1 MAKKREHKEKS
12 LVRILVYALGVAPA
26 EFGLVPDP
34 EGWVEVKELLK
45 ALHEDP
51 GWRHLRQGM
60 VADAAQRLAPEE
72 LELEAKRVRCLS
84 RRPPQ
89 PGPAPAP
96 PAHLYLGLR
105 RRAWPVAQRR
115 GLAAGPKGP
124 LLLAADKD
132 TALRLGR
139 RRDSQPLLITV
150 QARQAQDRGVEF
162 SAWGED
168 FYLCSW
174 LPAASLMGP
183 ALPER
188 PAPREKKKDTPPP
201 APRPAE
207 TTPGS
212 FMVTPEDLEK
222 PYKQKGLRKK
232 IKWKDQRRKGR
243 RRKGR
248 KEG

>member
-1 MAKKREHKEKS
+1 M
-12 LVRILVYALGVAPA
+12 LVYVLGVSPA
-26 EFGLVPDP
+26 EFALVPDQ

-51 GWRHLRQGM
+51 SWRHLRQGM
-60 VADAAQRLAPEE
+60 VADAAQRLAPQE
-72 LELEAKRVRCLS
+72 LELAGKKVRCKS
-84 RRPPQ
+84 RRPPEPQ
-89 PGPAPAP
+89 PGPPP

-124 LLLAADKD
+124 LLLAADKE

-139 RRDSQPLLITV
+139 RRDSQPVLVTV

-162 SAWGED
+162 WAWGEGL
-168 FYLCSW
+168 YLCHW
-174 LPAASLMGP
+174 LPAACLMGP

-188 PAPREKKKDTPPP
+188 PAPREKKKEVPPP
-201 APRPAE
+201 APAPAQV
-207 TTPGS
+207 TPGS

-232 IKWKDQRRKGR
+232 IKWKEERRKGR
-243 RRKGR
+243 RRGGR
-248 KEG
+248 P